1 ADQFDYWSENE
12 AKRWQTG
19 YDFPAMKA
27 GKVKKEL
34 VNLSQVS
41 GVMVGFVPNLRRR
54 LFQDRRV
61 RQAFNYAFDFEE
73 LNRTLFFGQYERI
86 DSFFYGI
93 PLRWEGLPKGAELD
107 ILNSVKDKVPPEVFT
122 APYKNPVGG
131 DPNKARD
138 NLRKAVD
145 LMQQAGYKLQG
156 NKMAGPDGKPVVVGL
171 LL

>member
-1 ADQFDYWSENE
+1 
-12 AKRWQTG
+12 
-19 YDFPAMKA
+19 
-27 GKVKKEL
+27 
-34 VNLSQVS
+34 
-41 GVMVGFVPNLRRR
+41 
-54 LFQDRRV
+54 
-61 RQAFNYAFDFEE
+61 
-73 LNRTLFFGQYERI
+73 
-86 DSFFYGI
+86 I

-156 NKMAGPDGKPVVVGL
+156 NKMVVPDGKPVVVEL
-171 LL
+171 LLNGPTIERVALPYQQALARTAIELQTRTVDSSQFVNRVRSRDFDMVYTGWG